1 MILIFETLPAISE
14 GIILSLMTPCKLR
27 TALFVS
33 SCSGDD
39 PTVTNGSVTWCCAG
53 LSIDLLEILKRRL
66 EFDYDLFEVP
76 DRTCGV
82 KNQVKYVLIISYP
95 SRSRMYMDINI

>member
-1 MILIFETLPAISE
+1 MILIFETLPAMSE
-14 GIILSLMTPCKLR
+14 GIILSIMTPCKLR
-27 TALFVS
+27 TALVLS

-39 PTVTNGSVTWCCAG
+39 PTVTNGTVTWCCAG

-82 KNQVKYVLIISYP
+82 KNQVNCIFIFSNIS
-95 SRSRMYMDINI
+95 RFRMYIDI